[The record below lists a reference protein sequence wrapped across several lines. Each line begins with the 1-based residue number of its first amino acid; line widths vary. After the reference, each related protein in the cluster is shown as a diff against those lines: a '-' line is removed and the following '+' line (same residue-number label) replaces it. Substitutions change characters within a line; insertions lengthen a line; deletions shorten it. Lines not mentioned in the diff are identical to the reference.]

1 MATAIE
7 SLAARSFK
15 LGTCKR
21 ACLPNLRQAARSCHV
36 TAQEHVSSL
45 TKNPRSS
52 ISLATS
58 VIRRSSYASRRYLLS
73 DVIALSSPFVNS
85 ICLPARTY
93 SVLPQRAIYNHP
105 MLQNDHE
112 EERKCWNCGRT
123 TDPSEELF
131 FCKCGVVQTPA
142 DGMTYFTLFGIDQ
155 NFEIDIKK
163 LSEEYKNL
171 QKRLHPDMFSNKS
184 KEEQELAEQQSA
196 FLNKAYFSLLKPL
209 PRAQYLLSLYG
220 FDIEEGSTE
229 MNPDFLMEVLD
240 LNERIG
246 ESTTGEMENIEN
258 EIVSKIQ
265 EYTKQL
271 SDAFS
276 SGDIIKARDI
286 TSRLK
291 YYDNVEAKI
300 KAFYR
305 DRM

>member
-93 SVLPQRAIYNHP
+93 SVLPQRAIYTTP

-184 KEEQELAEQQSA
+184 KVREGTRNTKHRYAMRWRTLNETAKSADLSVFLQQS
-196 FLNKAYFSLLKPL
+196 
-209 PRAQYLLSLYG
+209 
-220 FDIEEGSTE
+220 
-229 MNPDFLMEVLD
+229 
-240 LNERIG
+240 
-246 ESTTGEMENIEN
+246 
-258 EIVSKIQ
+258 
-265 EYTKQL
+265 
-271 SDAFS
+271 
-276 SGDIIKARDI
+276 
-286 TSRLK
+286 TSASF
-291 YYDNVEAKI
+291 YYHQ
-300 KAFYR
+300 
-305 DRM
+305 